1 MPSIFSQIVAGDI
14 PCHKVAENDEFLA
27 FLDIMPLAEGPTL
40 VIPKQEVDRIW
51 DLDPKLLG
59 RLHQFSQKVA
69 LAMEE
74 VLPCKRVGQAVIGL
88 EVPHAHVHLVPLQ
101 NVADINF
108 ERPKLDMSHEA
119 LGQIAEKLREA
130 FPTD

>member
-1 MPSIFSQIVAGDI
+1 
-14 PCHKVAENDEFLA
+14 
-27 FLDIMPLAEGPTL
+27 
-40 VIPKQEVDRIW
+40 
-51 DLDPKLLG
+51 LDPKLLG
-59 RLHQFSQKVA
+59 RLHQFSRKVA

-108 ERPKLDMSHEA
+108 ERPKLDMSHQA